1 MDMSKCEIIIFID
14 WKHYI
19 KDMKQLRN
27 KQLITHS
34 CQDEMFFKGYIFF
47 YNNWINLDFQKSLVY
62 VFTLCIVHITCQNIF
77 FNKYEVVF

>member
-47 YNNWINLDFQKSLVY
+47 
-62 VFTLCIVHITCQNIF
+62 FTIIELI
-77 FNKYEVVF
+77 